1 MYSLFNY
8 MSKGRLSV
16 LTPPGHNYIKDGYLR
31 NLHDIREKCHQ
42 MRGWVKNDNLI
53 VSLLSGMSLPMS
65 IPYERYYDNCRYSV
79 DAQVIKHRLCSP
91 ISVGEI
97 RQANTNFYNAG
108 ISEIYISVDEPINIE
123 LAIKEWDRLEPIRVI
138 THPFSDLSMAKLD
151 GNYPYG
157 SPSDVAVFLINI
169 PVLAL
174 MYRRWYEEV
183 ATKSKDVKLSI
194 HSFVENYV
202 IPSITPSHLDI
213 ARFNRLYNLH
223 SNSPSGAFKQTYPFY
238 VTDYT
243 QRVDEDLKFIL
254 DRMKRTPMSYYELTM
269 NIPAITRDN
278 FYDVV
283 RIPRMLYNRQVTL
296 ALFLTR
302 LRLVHFLL
310 SVNTENNISLNRDL
324 IEEMRI
330 EMRQLENDKMF
341 VMGLPVTTVYL
352 YQSVK
357 SLLGM

>member
-8 MSKGRLSV
+8 MNKGGISV
-16 LTPPGHNYIKDGYLR
+16 LTPPGHNYIKNAYLR
-31 NLHDIREKCHQ
+31 NLHEIREKCHG
-42 MRGWVKNDNLI
+42 MRGWVKNDNLL
-53 VSLLSGMSLPMS
+53 VSLLSGMSLQMS
-65 IPYERYYDNCRYSV
+65 LPYERYYDTLRYAV
-79 DAQVIKHRLCSP
+79 DAQVIKHRLTSP

-97 RQANTNFYNAG
+97 RTTNSNFYNAG
-108 ISEIYISVDEPINIE
+108 ISEIYISVEEPINIE
-123 LAIKEWDRLEPIRVI
+123 LAVKEWDRLEPIRVI
-138 THPFSDLSMAKLD
+138 CHPFSDLSMARLD

-157 SPSDVAVFLINI
+157 SPADVAVFLINI

-174 MYRRWYEEV
+174 MYRRWWEEV
-183 ATKSKDVKLSI
+183 GSKDKDIKLSI

-202 IPSITPSHLDI
+202 IPSMTPSHLDV

-223 SNSPSGAFKQTYPFY
+223 HNVPSGAFKQTYPFY

-254 DRMKRTPMSYYELTM
+254 DRMKRTPMSYYELVA
-269 NIPAITRDN
+269 NIPAVTRDN
-278 FYDVV
+278 FNEVI
-283 RIPRMLYNRQVTL
+283 RIPKMLYNRQVTL

-310 SVNTENNISLNRDL
+310 SVNPVNNDSLNRDL

-330 EMRQLENDKMF
+330 EMRQLDNDKMF
-341 VMGLPVTTVYL
+341 SLGLPVTTVYL

-357 SLLGM
+357 SLLGV